1 MPLSNQSCSKVPNFA
16 PQTILAR
23 RFLFPQILANLIDRY
38 EKITVYRCQWLLLIL
53 QVALVFFLREIPGK
67 SAAVAVLNCL
77 LIGTADEKVSEVLA
91 ILKKHSSTRK
101 KALTSRE
108 SFGRGLRNN
117 SIPESVTVRGATY
130 FVLNVEEFGNV

>member
-1 MPLSNQSCSKVPNFA
+1 MKL
-16 PQTILAR
+16 ILAIVNNDDSSIVTSALTNCGFEVTR
-23 RFLFPQILANLIDRY
+23 LSTTGGFLNVGN
-38 EKITVYRCQWLLLIL
+38 TT
-53 QVALVFFLREIPGK
+53 
-67 SAAVAVLNCL
+67 L